1 MQIEKRFAFPADFD
15 FGHAPKNRAPSGIR
29 PTSRFRAFALPEP
42 RAFALHLTPVRAYT
56 LTLMRHYLDTWSVK
70 ELTVVSM
77 S

>member
-29 PTSRFRAFALPEP
+29 PTSRFRAFAL
-42 RAFALHLTPVRAYT
+42 HLTPVRAYT